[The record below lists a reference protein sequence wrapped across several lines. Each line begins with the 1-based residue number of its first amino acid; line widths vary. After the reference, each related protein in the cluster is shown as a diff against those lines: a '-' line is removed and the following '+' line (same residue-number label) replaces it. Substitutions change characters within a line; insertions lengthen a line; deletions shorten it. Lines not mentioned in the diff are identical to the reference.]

1 MPEPSGPQAQPL
13 TRAAARPRPKGARR
27 TVAQR
32 SQDTGAVGGNG
43 AEGSDGGPST
53 QPRPWRGEA
62 AELREAGEGGL
73 ADKPSEPS
81 AGGLAGRP
89 PRFGLCVPVF
99 ANPGPAFFRTPA
111 WTKLEPQ
118 RAIDAA
124 VAAERLGYDSI
135 WVADHLMHGYDDAI
149 LEGWTTLTVIAGRT
163 SRVRLGTIHLAQP
176 FRAPAMAAKMAA
188 SLDALSAG
196 RLIFFYDCG
205 WQEPE
210 VRAYGLDWPAED
222 ERIARMEDGLELIQ
236 ALWSAETPATFR
248 GRFFSTNEA
257 ICRPGPVQKP
267 RPPIWLGEARHAR
280 WLAAIVKYADGWNS
294 VPASPS
300 RLRDKLSAL
309 RAAGQRAGRAITD
322 LELSLEI
329 QVLIAPT
336 QNEVSAIARHI
347 AALPPSKRGTPRQ
360 DVLQAL
366 EADRPLSEV
375 VDDWLVGT
383 PDDVIRQ
390 LRVYTELGISHFMLW
405 FVDFPSL
412 DGLRLFSESVIPTL
426 RSAV

>member
-1 MPEPSGPQAQPL
+1 MPEP
-13 TRAAARPRPKGARR
+13 
-27 TVAQR
+27 
-32 SQDTGAVGGNG
+32 
-43 AEGSDGGPST
+43 
-53 QPRPWRGEA
+53 
-62 AELREAGEGGL
+62 
-73 ADKPSEPS
+73 
-81 AGGLAGRP
+81 
-89 PRFGLCVPVF
+89 RFGFCVPLF
-99 ANPGPAFFRTPA
+99 ANPGPAFFRTPG
-111 WTKLEPQ
+111 WTHLEPA

-124 VAAERLGYDSI
+124 VAAERLGYDSL

-149 LEGWTTLTVIAGRT
+149 LEGWTTLAVIAGRT

-188 SLDALSAG
+188 SLDALSNG

-205 WQEPE
+205 WQEAE
-210 VRAYGLDWPAED
+210 VRAYGLDWPSED

-236 ALWSAETPATFR
+236 ALWSAETPLDFR
-248 GRFFSTNEA
+248 GRFFSTDGA
-257 ICRPGPVQKP
+257 ICRPGPLQKP

-280 WLAAIVKYADGWNS
+280 WLDAIVKYADGWNS

-300 RLRDKLSAL
+300 RLRDKLAAL
-309 RAAGQRAGRAITD
+309 DAACQRTGRSMAD

-329 QVLIAPT
+329 QVLLAPT
-336 QNEVSAIARHI
+336 PTEVNAIARQI

-360 DVLQAL
+360 DVLDAL
-366 EADRPLSEV
+366 DADRPLATA

-390 LRVYTELGISHFMLW
+390 LRAYTHLGISHFMLW

-412 DGLRLFSESVIPTL
+412 DGLRLFSESVIPAL